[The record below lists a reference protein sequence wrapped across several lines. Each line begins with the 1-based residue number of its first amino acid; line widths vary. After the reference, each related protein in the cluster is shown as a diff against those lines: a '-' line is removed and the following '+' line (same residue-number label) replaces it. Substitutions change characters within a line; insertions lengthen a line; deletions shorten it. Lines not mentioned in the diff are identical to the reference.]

1 MGFDDLPEELVAKIL
16 TSCCETELLAVAR
29 LSRRLRR
36 LASSDRLW
44 RPLAEAR
51 FTSAS
56 GREVVGRYAHA
67 TRWVHVFRFALC
79 ERQRAALYSA
89 RADVVSAERRVESQ
103 RSEVHE
109 RSQHLRRL
117 RSAAAR
123 QQAAR
128 QQEGVL
134 RCSRA
139 AVAELEAAVGQ
150 LEPTDPRQRALYR
163 QRALA
168 ARHQAGPPAGR
179 VVREP
184 NHMPKCKKHRAG
196 YECLEHF
203 TWSCYTC

>member
-1 MGFDDLPEELVAKIL
+1 MGFDDLPEELVGKIL

-44 RPLAEAR
+44 RPLVEAR

-128 QQEGVL
+128 QQVGAIKIIEEVKAVEAMIAKAEG
-134 RCSRA
+134 A
-139 AVAELEAAVGQ
+139 
-150 LEPTDPRQRALYR
+150 
-163 QRALA
+163 
-168 ARHQAGPPAGR
+168 
-179 VVREP
+179 
-184 NHMPKCKKHRAG
+184 
-196 YECLEHF
+196 
-203 TWSCYTC
+203 

>member
-128 QQEGVL
+128 QQVGATKIVEEVKAVEARIAKAEG
-134 RCSRA
+134 A
-139 AVAELEAAVGQ
+139 
-150 LEPTDPRQRALYR
+150 
-163 QRALA
+163 
-168 ARHQAGPPAGR
+168 
-179 VVREP
+179 
-184 NHMPKCKKHRAG
+184 
-196 YECLEHF
+196 
-203 TWSCYTC
+203 